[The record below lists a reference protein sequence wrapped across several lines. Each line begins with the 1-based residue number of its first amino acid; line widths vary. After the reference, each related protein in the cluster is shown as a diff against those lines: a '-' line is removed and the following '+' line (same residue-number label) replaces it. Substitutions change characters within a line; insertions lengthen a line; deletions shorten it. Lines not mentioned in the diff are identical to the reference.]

1 MSKFS
6 RLASITAKF
15 PFRSNRK
22 LMHGAIGGLAVLV
35 ILAPLPA
42 MANLIFGG
50 QVIVGGS
57 GFGNLPRALTIQSH
71 GPSTNTESGCIAPG
85 LTSGAGA
92 CAGNSI
98 GGDEASP
105 IGFPKQSAPSLSSLG
120 ITSASQI
127 GILFDAVQPQN
138 ANNATVT
145 INDLTLKLYS
155 GVTLL
160 TTAVLVP
167 DDLMLLTNPG
177 NGSTDYLFLLDT
189 TQAALFD
196 SMIAGAFSD
205 VLALDAT
212 LSFPNQSAGSDS
224 FALVN
229 TNNPVI
235 NPQCVTAP
243 CSIPEPGSFG
253 LVVMCLFGLV
263 GLGTLRRK
271 IRLV

>member
-1 MSKFS
+1 
-6 RLASITAKF
+6 
-15 PFRSNRK
+15 
-22 LMHGAIGGLAVLV
+22 
-35 ILAPLPA
+35 
-42 MANLIFGG
+42 
-50 QVIVGGS
+50 
-57 GFGNLPRALTIQSH
+57 
-71 GPSTNTESGCIAPG
+71 
-85 LTSGAGA
+85 
-92 CAGNSI
+92 
-98 GGDEASP
+98 
-105 IGFPKQSAPSLSSLG
+105 
-120 ITSASQI
+120 
-127 GILFDAVQPQN
+127 
-138 ANNATVT
+138 
-145 INDLTLKLYS
+145 LKLYS

-167 DDLMLLTNPG
+167 DNLMLLTNPG

-271 IRLV
+271 IRLM